1 MRESRTSGSVRGGRG
16 NPVPYRDNLMR
27 SRHSGRTCAPAARSR
42 DAVFQRRRLIL
53 AVLGC
58 IMSALGIE
66 LPALADAPL
75 RVCLQADDPP
85 LSSRGAGEPG
95 GFDVA
100 LAARI
105 ADRLDRPLAIQWF
118 TTRDDPDSNPV
129 TEADALLSDG
139 HCVLVAG
146 YPLVADKLGRPRA
159 STGKLPPFEGAKP
172 EDRRRWINLGE
183 IVLTRPNRFDSIT
196 VVLSPTRSERP
207 VQSLADLRDLETG
220 VEVHGLPDLIA
231 MTYREG
237 QMAESVVRFDQSG
250 ALFAQL
256 ESGVIDAALIGQRTG
271 RRLASPAVRMHGLR
285 VTAPFGMVQR
295 ALAMAAAWRGRRSR
309 MEDAG
314 PTSCGGNNVDRAQYR
329 CHYAFRGQLRRCVS
343 RRRCGG
349 RQDLAGDHVV
359 PHQGG

>member
-1 MRESRTSGSVRGGRG
+1 
-16 NPVPYRDNLMR
+16 
-27 SRHSGRTCAPAARSR
+27 
-42 DAVFQRRRLIL
+42 VFQRRRLIV

-172 EDRRRWINLGE
+172 EDRRRWISLGE
-183 IVLTRPNRFDSIT
+183 MVSTRPYRFDAIT
-196 VVLSPTRSERP
+196 VALSPAHSTRS
-207 VQSLADLRDLETG
+207 VHSLADLRDLRTG
-220 VEVHGLPDLIA
+220 VVIHGLPDLIA
-231 MTYREG
+231 MTYRDG
-237 QMAESVVRFDQSG
+237 RIAERVVHFDQSR

-256 ESGVIDAALIGQRTG
+256 ESGDIDAALVGQREFDAWRIAHPATQVAATDYRHSIG
-271 RRLASPAVRMHGLR
+271 FNIGFVGLSTSDTMIERVDALLAGLLADGSLAAIARASALTYLPPRSPAVSPDVSFSIL
-285 VTAPFGMVQR
+285 
-295 ALAMAAAWRGRRSR
+295 
-309 MEDAG
+309 
-314 PTSCGGNNVDRAQYR
+314 GGD
-329 CHYAFRGQLRRCVS
+329 
-343 RRRCGG
+343 
-349 RQDLAGDHVV
+349 
-359 PHQGG
+359 